1 MFFYKIT
8 HRYKRGASRTSTNH
22 FRECLRTAHVGEA
35 VAAFLAKTGTTSVTV
50 TKISQKAYVK
60 ATRPGD

>member
-8 HRYKRGASRTSTNH
+8 HRSKRGASRTSTNH
-22 FRECLRTAHVGEA
+22 YRQCLRSAHVGEA
-35 VAAFLAKTGTTSVTV
+35 VASFLDRPGTTSVTV

-60 ATRPGD
+60 ATRPGE

>member
-8 HRYKRGASRTSTNH
+8 HRRKHGDSRTSTNH
-22 FRECLRTAHVGEA
+22 YREFLRSAHLGES
-35 VAAFLAKTGTTSVTV
+35 VAAFLAEPGTTSVTV

-60 ATRPGD
+60 ATRPGE

>member
-8 HRYKRGASRTSTNH
+8 HRSKRGLSRTSTNH
-22 FRECLRTAHVGEA
+22 FRQAMRSAHVGEA
-35 VAAFLAKTGTTSVTV
+35 VAAFLDKPGTTSVTV

-60 ATRPGD
+60 ATRPGE